1 MMGGNRHKETA
12 QRAPSN
18 SKNTWPENYI
28 HLVQTISTKKKNMLC
43 ILCAVASMCLATVYI
58 MGFVVIIFIIVLKV
72 IKVNAYQRILIIL
85 DYED

>member
-1 MMGGNRHKETA
+1 MISRNRHEETA

>member
-1 MMGGNRHKETA
+1 
-12 QRAPSN
+12 
-18 SKNTWPENYI
+18 
-28 HLVQTISTKKKNMLC
+28 MLC

>member
-1 MMGGNRHKETA
+1 MTKLHKE
-12 QRAPSN
+12 
-18 SKNTWPENYI
+18 
-28 HLVQTISTKKKNMLC
+28 HLVIAKTLGLKTIYTLFKPLVQKKNMLC